1 MCVCVCGFA
10 VWRKAGNCQCL
21 LVQVAPNSQQL
32 FLETQFPVLP
42 LAEAQT
48 GLEIEV
54 VDFTRGGSNTPK
66 D

>member
-1 MCVCVCGFA
+1 M
-10 VWRKAGNCQCL
+10 AGNCQCL